1 MVGEARQDPSATLTC
16 GDAPV
21 DVPRVRNKI
30 LGTILSAF
38 LAGSALVGRAST
50 APAATAPVAP
60 KVIDL
65 GDGTYSITCTAKD
78 GFHRDIPALKAEALE
93 DAANYCAAQGKQL
106 KVVDTTKKKPWFSL
120 GYCSATV
127 VFKALSPGDPELAAA
142 PAPVE
147 YRGVV
152 AQVTPLQRPTTATA
166 SQQPAPVAPAQP
178 PATPAAAQPPAQ
190 PTVQEK
196 PVTSGDLY
204 TALLQLDD
212 LRKRGILTEEE
223 FQAEKQKVLKRSQ

>member
-1 MVGEARQDPSATLTC
+1 
-16 GDAPV
+16 
-21 DVPRVRNKI
+21 VRTKI
-30 LGTILSAF
+30 LGTMFAVF
-38 LAGSALVGRAST
+38 LAGGALVGWAST
-50 APAATAPVAP
+50 PAAATVAP
-60 KVIDL
+60 KVVDL
-65 GDGTYSITCTAKD
+65 GDNSYSITCTAKD
-78 GFHRDIPALKAEALE
+78 GFHRDIPALKAQALQ
-93 DAANYCAAQGKQL
+93 AAADYCAAQGKQL

-127 VFKALSPGDPELAAA
+127 VFKALNAGDPELATA

-147 YRGVV
+147 NRGVV
-152 AQVTPLQRPTTATA
+152 AYVTPLQRPPPAMVNQLPATA
-166 SQQPAPVAPAQP
+166 APAQP
-178 PATPAAAQPPAQ
+178 PAPQTAAQSPAP

-204 TALLQLDD
+204 TTLLQLDD